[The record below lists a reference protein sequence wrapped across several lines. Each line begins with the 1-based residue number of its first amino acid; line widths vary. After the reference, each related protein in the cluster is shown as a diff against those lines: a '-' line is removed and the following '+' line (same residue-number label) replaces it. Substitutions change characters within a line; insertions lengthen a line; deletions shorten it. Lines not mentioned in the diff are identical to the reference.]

1 MICGHIEA
9 AVSDPH
15 LQCGCDRI
23 PPPLEANAHEC
34 ALLGLNLQPQPWAK
48 HHQPAWNAPSGARSY
63 ALDYSTETKSA
74 YMHASVS
81 AVAFAGFCRPCM
93 KLDTCMILDKC
104 MTQDKGV
111 GLV

>member
-1 MICGHIEA
+1 MLM
-9 AVSDPH
+9 S
-15 LQCGCDRI
+15 
-23 PPPLEANAHEC
+23 
-34 ALLGLNLQPQPWAK
+34 
-48 HHQPAWNAPSGARSY
+48 APSLDLTCNHIHGQSIISQPGTLPQVPAV

-74 YMHASVS
+74 YVHASVS

-93 KLDTCMILDKC
+93 NLDTCMILDMC